1 MSMAEQFS
9 LLKLLVQAADA
20 YERALN
26 PELRAGLGADLRPAH
41 YAVFRYLRPGGSRV
55 TALAEAAG
63 MTQQSMGE
71 LVTHL
76 EKNGYV
82 ERAPDP
88 ADRRARL
95 IVFTAS
101 GRDAVALAGQHI
113 QRIEQAIEAEL
124 GTESLGAVRD
134 ALARLP
140 TAIANHVD
148 TRPGGGGK

>member
-1 MSMAEQFS
+1 MSMPERSS

-26 PELRAGLGADLRPAH
+26 PLLRAELGTDLRPAH
-41 YAVFRYLRPGGSRV
+41 YPVFRYLAPGGSRV
-55 TALAEAAG
+55 TELAEAAG

-76 EKNGYV
+76 EKSGYV
-82 ERAPDP
+82 ERTSDP

-95 IVFTAS
+95 ILLTAR
-101 GRDAVALAGQHI
+101 GRDAVALGGQLLA
-113 QRIEQAIEAEL
+113 RIEQTIAAEL
-124 GTESLGAVRD
+124 GADSVVVLRN

-140 TAIANHVD
+140 AVIANHSD
-148 TRPGGGGK
+148 ARSASDGR

>member
-1 MSMAEQFS
+1 MAERPS

-26 PELRAGLGADLRPAH
+26 PRLRDGLGTELRPAH
-41 YAVFRYLRPGGSRV
+41 YAVFRYLAPDGSRV

-76 EKNGYV
+76 EKSGYV
-82 ERAPDP
+82 RRMPDP
-88 ADRRARL
+88 ADGRARL
-95 IVFTAS
+95 VVTTAA
-101 GRDAVALAGQHI
+101 GQAAVALAGRHI
-113 QRIEQAIEAEL
+113 QLIEQTIAAEL
-124 GTESLGAVRD
+124 GTESLAAVRD

-140 TAIANHVD
+140 AVLADHAD
-148 TRPGGGGK
+148 TRPGKDDE

>member
-1 MSMAEQFS
+1 MSTAERSS

-26 PELRAGLGADLRPAH
+26 PALRAGLGTDLRPAH
-41 YAVFRYLRPGGSRV
+41 YAVFRYLAPEGSRV

-76 EKNGYV
+76 EKCGYV
-82 ERAPDP
+82 RRTPDP
-88 ADRRARL
+88 ADGRARL
-95 IVFTAS
+95 VVATAA
-101 GRDAVALAGQHI
+101 GREAVALAGQHI
-113 QRIEQAIEAEL
+113 QRIERVVAAEL
-124 GTESLGAVRD
+124 GAESLAVVRD

-140 TAIANHVD
+140 AAIANHAD
-148 TRPGGGGK
+148 TRSADDGE